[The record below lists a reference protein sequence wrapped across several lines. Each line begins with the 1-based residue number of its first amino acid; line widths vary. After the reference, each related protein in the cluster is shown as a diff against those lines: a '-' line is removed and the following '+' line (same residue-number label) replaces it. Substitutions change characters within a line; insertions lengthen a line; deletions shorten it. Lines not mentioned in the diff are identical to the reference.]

1 MARSARQPSRARLLT
16 AVQVLGARTGLRTP
30 PNRTPRRLCGPAVRG
45 EALSRLSCPSV
56 AGKPLDGKVSIGN
69 YQMIRNALD
78 GSLIEGVSIPN
89 SKGEPTMLYRA
100 PRGAA
105 AGKIATGSAGP

>member
-1 MARSARQPSRARLLT
+1 M
-16 AVQVLGARTGLRTP
+16 
-30 PNRTPRRLCGPAVRG
+30 
-45 EALSRLSCPSV
+45 
-56 AGKPLDGKVSIGN
+56 SIGN

-105 AGKIATGSAGP
+105 EG